1 MKLESDRLKKKNISV
16 SLDID
21 VIEKI
26 KYLSNTSFSSFSQYV
41 NLVLAEHIKEIDKKE
56 KKD

>member
-26 KYLSNTSFSSFSQYV
+26 KYLSNTSFRSFSQYV